1 MRTPARASQLVFAS
15 LIVLAASAA
24 FAQDPAP
31 QPDPGAA
38 AGDTPPGDTT
48 TTTTTTDTPAA
59 TTPDEPYTVRL
70 RKLEQKVEELKEQAW
85 RVKARVGM
93 LKEAVIAGG
102 IGSRSTIIHE
112 NKMGGNFKLIKL
124 VYSLDANQLYAKT
137 DDTGKLNDQKRIEI
151 LSGPIAAGTHT
162 LSVLMM
168 YRGEGYGVFRYLRG
182 YKFTVRSSHPFTVG
196 EGKHVQI
203 TVKGYER
210 GGMTTPLDKR
220 PAIEFKD
227 TTVFEGSPDSA
238 VKASK

>member
-1 MRTPARASQLVFAS
+1 MRTLPTRRVSHLVLAS
-15 LIVLAASAA
+15 LIALTASAA
-24 FAQDPAP
+24 RAQTPAP
-31 QPDPGAA
+31 
-38 AGDTPPGDTT
+38 GDTPPADGTTPETT
-48 TTTTTTDTPAA
+48 TTSEPASTPIE
-59 TTPDEPYTVRL
+59 PDEPYTVRL

-102 IGSRSTIIHE
+102 IGSRSTIVHE
-112 NKMGGNFKLIKL
+112 NKMGGNFRLIKL
-124 VYSLDANQLYAKT
+124 EYSLDGKNLYAKT

-162 LSVLMM
+162 LAVHMI
-168 YRGEGYGVFRYLRG
+168 YRGEGYGVFKYLRG

-220 PAIEFKD
+220 PAVEFKD
-227 TTVFEGSPDSA
+227 TTVFEGTPEA
-238 VKASK
+238 GAKAAK

>member
-1 MRTPARASQLVFAS
+1 MRMHACRLSLGVAFAS
-15 LIVLAASAA
+15 SLIALAGIAN
-24 FAQDPAP
+24 AQTPSPSPAP
-31 QPDPGAA
+31 EPAEPAEPA
-38 AGDTPPGDTT
+38 TT
-48 TTTTTTDTPAA
+48 TSAEPAAA

-102 IGSRSTIIHE
+102 IGSRSTIVHE

-124 VYSLDANQLYAKT
+124 VYSLDGNQLYAKT
-137 DDTGKLNDQKRIEI
+137 DDTGKLNDQKKIEI
-151 LSGPIAAGTHT
+151 LSGPITAGTHT

-182 YKFTVRSSHPFTVG
+182 YKFNVRSSHSFTVG

-203 TVKGYER
+203 TVTGYER

-220 PAIEFKD
+220 PNIEFKD
-227 TTVFEGSPDSA
+227 TVVFEGSPDT
-238 VKASK
+238 KTSK